1 MHSTPVLNAKLKV
14 GKKAVGADGNLWVA
28 FPDNSEQTI
37 TVTAKGV
44 HHYDAG
50 VTVTKVVPDVQLAVD
65 LNRDRSISFGADDQ
79 TSPANPYRFW
89 VNDVG
94 YSGDIISSG
103 DVPGSGHNGSTGQV
117 NGRVDVINFF
127 PVKLRIGMTSP
138 APPDGLEYRL
148 AGSSSL
154 YFAYA
159 DPTEVNDFD
168 YLTDAGGVTAYGS
181 SLTSPPFSADTVQ
194 IKPDGV
200 ALGQNF
206 TNKMAQHSGTGMVLM
221 EAAAPV
227 TTPLELQVF
236 WHNQWIYS
244 TNLYL
249 SISGVEQMY
258 RQINLR
264 NGLPG
269 QPSEPPNYPDSLC
282 NGNQMVFIHGFSVG
296 ENDARGWNA
305 EVFKR
310 LFQSGSHA
318 MFTGVDWQG
327 DETAWFDSSG
337 KLDYYDNVKNAFLT
351 ASNFKAAVSGLPGI
365 QKYVIAHSL
374 GNMVVSS
381 AIADFDLSVN
391 SYFALDAAVPT
402 EAYDGNNSFMDMVN
416 VNAFST
422 FDGWTS
428 YDGRLRA
435 SDWHNMFSSGDGRAA
450 LTWVN
455 RFGVISSFYNFY
467 SSGEDVLRN
476 SDGTYPDPISTV
488 WFQHELA
495 WVYQEMSKG
504 NALTSLTSSG
514 SQAGWELNT
523 YWYILPDG
531 APPGGNTF
539 PRRRYQANVADYTDN
554 TDTSGHININDVPVH
569 PFFEPF
575 NDSQVMDASAGSAE
589 ASKFDVRADILAGGI
604 PALSHA
610 TGANFV
616 SVFGV
621 SRNKDMMTMETE
633 WPQARL
639 NIERLNNRWLHS
651 DFKDVAYPFV
661 HSLYDNL
668 VNVEGF

>member
-1 MHSTPVLNAKLKV
+1 
-14 GKKAVGADGNLWVA
+14 
-28 FPDNSEQTI
+28 
-37 TVTAKGV
+37 VTAKGV

-50 VTVTKVVPDVQLAVD
+50 VTVTKVIPDVQLAVD

-103 DVPGSGHNGSTGQV
+103 TDIPGSGHNGSTGQV

-127 PVKLRIGMTSP
+127 PVKLRIGTTSP

-200 ALGQNF
+200 ALSQNF
-206 TNKMAQHSGTGMVLM
+206 TGKMAQHSGTGTVLM

-249 SISGVEQMY
+249 SISGVEDMY

-264 NGLPG
+264 NGYTGIPG
-269 QPSEPPNYPDSLC
+269 QPPNNPDVP
-282 NGNQMVFIHGFSVG
+282 NGKQVIFIHGYSVSAD
-296 ENDARGWNA
+296 DAHGWNA

-310 LFQSGSHA
+310 LIQSSSQA

-327 DETAWFDSSG
+327 DQSPWFDPSG

-351 ASNFKAAVSGLPGI
+351 ASDFATAVNNLPGA
-365 QKYVIAHSL
+365 QKYIIAHSL
-374 GNMVVSS
+374 GNMVVCS
-381 AIADFDLSVN
+381 AIKDIGLSVN
-391 SYFALDAAVPT
+391 GYFALDAAVAT
-402 EAYDGNNSFMDMVN
+402 EAFDGESGLDDMVN
-416 VNAFST
+416 PNT
-422 FDGWTS
+422 FQTSEGVTLNYGWKDYDTRLWS
-428 YDGRLRA
+428 SEWYQLFNSSDGR
-435 SDWHNMFSSGDGRAA
+435 NC
-450 LTWVN
+450 LTWRN
-455 RFGVISSFYNFY
+455 RFGVIESLYNFY

-476 SDGTYPDPISTV
+476 SDGHYPSPFSLL
-488 WFQHELA
+488 LA
-495 WVYQEMSKG
+495 PEWAWTCQEMSKG
-504 NALTSLTSSG
+504 DPSTSFTSSS
-514 SQAGWELNT
+514 SQAGWVVSTHWL
-523 YWYILPDG
+523 IPV
-531 APPGGNTF
+531 PGGKPTQTE
-539 PRRRYQANVADYTDN
+539 PLPPSQATPTYISDDELRA
-554 TDTSGHININDVPVH
+554 H
-569 PFFEPF
+569 PFFSVFQDSNLLDPYRG
-575 NDSQVMDASAGSAE
+575 NDE
-589 ASKFDVRADILAGGI
+589 AKLIEVQAAVLGGGI
-604 PALSHA
+604 PALSDA
-610 TGANFV
+610 TGANSV
-616 SVFGV
+616 SVFGTENV
-621 SRNKDMMTMETE
+621 RNFDMSASDQGQGFETG
-633 WPQARL
+633 WPQDRL
-639 NIERLNNRWLHS
+639 TDGDLRNRWLHS
-651 DFKDVAYPFV
+651 DFAKIAYPFV
-661 HSLYDNL
+661 HKVYDKIVNL
-668 VNVEGF
+668 EN